1 MGSDEVIA
9 STGGTFAT
17 AVLDDE
23 LPAGL
28 RYRARDHYLVGREK
42 IREFA
47 RAVQDYHPVHWSED
61 AGIDHGYDGLIA
73 PLTFFSVP
81 GYLAQAEMF
90 DSVMTGYDLSR
101 IMQTDQVIRYH
112 KPIRPGDALSFEIQL
127 ASVRRAFGG
136 DLMDFETVVTDQHG
150 ALVLVS
156 RTGVVG
162 RPGGGPELGDLGAG
176 VLMHGFRPGSD
187 RTSSLPRS
195 SSVAGTAGELPPV
208 PGTELPVSRHVRAF
222 GTVRAGDELPPRSVH
237 LTIGDL
243 VNYAGVSGD
252 PNPIHWS
259 AEVAGTV
266 DLEAPVAHGML
277 SIGTGAGFV
286 TSWLGDPG
294 AVREY
299 AVRLTSPVYVTRE
312 GADIEFTGRVKAA
325 DPVSRT
331 ATIALTARHQGRRI
345 FGRATAV
352 VQLR

>member
-1 MGSDEVIA
+1 MTAPGESPGRA
-9 STGGTFAT
+9 TGT
-17 AVLDDE
+17 VLDDG
-23 LPAGL
+23 LPEGL
-28 RYRARDHYLVGREK
+28 RYRTRDHYVVGREK
-42 IREFA
+42 VREFA
-47 RAVQDYHPVHWSED
+47 RAVQDHHPVHWSED
-61 AGIDHGYDGLIA
+61 AGIEYGYGGLIA
-73 PLTFFSVP
+73 PATFFSVP

-90 DSVMTGYDLSR
+90 DSVMTGYDLSQ

-112 KPIRPGDALSFEIQL
+112 KPIRAGDALSFEIHL
-127 ASVRRAFGG
+127 ESVRRAFGG
-136 DLMDFETVVTDQHG
+136 DLMAFETTVTDQHG

-162 RPGGGPELGDLGAG
+162 RAGAGPDLGDLGAG
-176 VLMHGFRPGSD
+176 VLMHGFRPGSN
-187 RTSSLPRS
+187 RPGPSPRGG
-195 SSVAGTAGELPPV
+195 SVADAGELPVAPA
-208 PGTELPVSRHVRAF
+208 TALPAVGYRRAF
-222 GTVRAGDELPPRSVH
+222 DTIRVGDELPARTVH

-259 AEVAGTV
+259 AEIAGHV

-312 GADIEFTGRVKAA
+312 GADIEFTGRVKAT
-325 DPVSRT
+325 DPVCRT